1 MPNSPTPP
9 EKKKDPFYKYIL
21 KQTLEASGWGSQVR
35 AVKSRDPKK
44 IGKSIGTKVFD
55 IASFKIFQ
63 VSVLALFVL
72 GIGAGAPL
80 PVLAIEIGA
89 VNALYTYGKFYLLER
104 FSGPQ
109 EQRKKTKILS
119 KDRAVKAG
127 IAFTLGST
135 IGGATGWAERSGHL
149 APVLEPAGKIFGMG
163 KGFLSRAF
171 HSAVSTLPFSVPG
184 NTPGMMPAPQ
194 PSV

>member
-1 MPNSPTPP
+1 MTSSPTPP

-44 IGKSIGTKVFD
+44 IIKSVGTKIFD

-63 VSVLALFVL
+63 VSVLALFIL

-80 PVLAIEIGA
+80 PVLAVEIGA
-89 VNALYTYGKFYLLER
+89 VNAMYTYGKFYLLER
-104 FSGPQ
+104 FQGSK
-109 EQRKKTKILS
+109 EERKKTKILS

-135 IGGATGWAERSGHL
+135 IGGATGWAERAGHL
-149 APVLEPAGKIFGMG
+149 APVLEPAGKIYGMG
-163 KGFLSRAF
+163 KGFLSKAF
-171 HSAVSTLPFSVPG
+171 HSAVSALPFPGPG
-184 NTPGMMPAPQ
+184 NAPGMIPAPR